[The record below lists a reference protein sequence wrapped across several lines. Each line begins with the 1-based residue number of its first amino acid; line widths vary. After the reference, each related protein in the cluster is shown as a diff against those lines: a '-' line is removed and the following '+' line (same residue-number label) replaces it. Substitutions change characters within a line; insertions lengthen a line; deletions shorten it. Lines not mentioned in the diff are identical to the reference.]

1 MACITR
7 RTFSL
12 TGRHAMFGW
21 IALLVTG
28 YCKGHG
34 LIPQAD
40 LALDLKEWGTLAYL
54 YGGSISNER
63 AIIIVG
69 ELSLH

>member
-1 MACITR
+1 
-7 RTFSL
+7 
-12 TGRHAMFGW
+12 
-21 IALLVTG
+21 
-28 YCKGHG
+28 

-69 ELSLH
+69 G

>member
-1 MACITR
+1 MNDLYNKKN
-7 RTFSL
+7 FL
-12 TGRHAMFGW
+12 FPGRHAMFGW

-34 LIPQAD
+34 LIPQAN
-40 LALDLKEWGTLAYL
+40 LALDVKEWGTLAYM
-54 YGGSISNER
+54 YGGTISNER

-69 ELSLH
+69 ECL